1 MPWVAGAPHTKFS
14 RRIRKMDEA
23 STYSMAHEF
32 RARSV
37 LLIPDD
43 ATEVASP
50 YETPLI
56 LSTLRARIIFGFA
69 VLLAAS
75 AGLGV
80 LSSQWD
86 ESAEKQ
92 EFPAMRGPVQHKTPS
107 RHDATQQPASPARE
121 SGQDTGKTGAA

>member
-1 MPWVAGAPHTKFS
+1 M
-14 RRIRKMDEA
+14 
-23 STYSMAHEF
+23 
-32 RARSV
+32 
-37 LLIPDD
+37 
-43 ATEVASP
+43 
-50 YETPLI
+50 I

-86 ESAEKQ
+86 ADSAERQ

-107 RHDATQQPASPARE
+107 RHDSNPLPASPTHE
-121 SGQDTGKTGAA
+121 TGQDNGKSGAA